1 MLHRFVRG
9 AAVSSL
15 ALLVGCKGALPP
27 ATPVPPAPTATGY
40 ADVPPAATVSA
51 NVAGGG
57 GASQHFV
64 RDLDVPAQWWTL
76 FHSPELSE
84 LVAEGIAKNPD
95 VDAAQAALRALRE
108 QYYAQRASA
117 YPNAQGSFSVSREQ
131 VPTYLSPPLS
141 TTGSQYAYAVHTL
154 SLDVAYVPDVFGNL
168 RYQTANARDA
178 AEMQR
183 YQTEATYLALTSNI
197 ALTAFEV
204 ASLRGQLES
213 TKRIIDVDR
222 RLLAITKLQR
232 EYAQAAGLDVLTQ
245 EAALRAVEQTVPPL
259 RKQLAQAIDALA
271 RLVGR
276 TPNDPPVAA
285 FDLAA
290 LHLPEELPL
299 SLPSKL
305 LEQRPD
311 IAAASANLAGASAE
325 VGVAYTNRLPNFGI
339 TAQAAT
345 QALTLGGLFGAGS
358 FLSQLTGQVTQT
370 FYDHGTLKHREAA
383 AVAQYDEAAAQYR
396 GAILSGLQN
405 VADAMVALERDADAL
420 RAADRSEV
428 TASHALDIVRFQDAH
443 GEVSSPVVLTAEAT
457 YEQAELALVQT
468 KAARYSD
475 TVALFAALGGGWWNR
490 SETSPTK

>member
-1 MLHRFVRG
+1 MIERLARTALVC
-9 AAVSSL
+9 SL
-15 ALLVGCKGALPP
+15 ALLVACKGTLPP
-27 ATPVPPAPTATGY
+27 PTPVPPAPTATGY
-40 ADVPPAATVSA
+40 ADVPPSATVSA

-57 GASQHFV
+57 GALQRFV
-64 RDLDVPAQWWTL
+64 RDLDVPGQWWTL
-76 FHSPELSE
+76 FHSKELSA
-84 LVAEGIAKNPD
+84 LVDEGIAKNPD
-95 VDAAQAALRALRE
+95 IDAAQAALRALRE
-108 QYYAQRASA
+108 QFYAQRASA

-131 VPTYLSPPLS
+131 YPTFVSPPLS
-141 TTGSQYAYAVHTL
+141 TTNTQYAYAVHTL

-183 YQTEATYLALTSNI
+183 DQTEATYLTLTSNI

-204 ASLRGQLES
+204 ASLRGQIES
-213 TKRIIDVDR
+213 TNRIIAIDR
-222 RLLAITKLQR
+222 RLLEITKLQR
-232 EYAQAAGLDVLTQ
+232 TYAQAAGLDVLTQ

-259 RKQLAQAIDALA
+259 EKQLAQTINALA

-276 TPNDPPVAA
+276 TPNDPPVAK

-305 LEQRPD
+305 IEQRPD

-325 VGVAYTNRLPNFGI
+325 VGVAYTNRLPNFAI
-339 TAQAAT
+339 TAQTAT
-345 QALTLGGLFGAGS
+345 QAVTFGGLFGAGS
-358 FLSQLTGQVTQT
+358 LLSQLTAEVTQT

-396 GAILSGLQN
+396 GTILSGLQN
-405 VADAMVALERDADAL
+405 VADSMAALERDADAL
-420 RAADRSEV
+420 RAASRSDA
-428 TASHALDIVRFQDAH
+428 TAAHALAIVRFQDAQ
-443 GEVSSPVVLTAEAT
+443 GEVSSPVVLNAEAT
-457 YEQAELALVQT
+457 YEQAELALVQA

-475 TVALFAALGGGWWNR
+475 TVALFVALGGGWWNR
-490 SETSPTK
+490 TETAPTN